1 MTFPMIQMPF
11 HMTLN
16 SNDRTEQLKTK
27 DTKIRKTKIQ
37 ENESLLSQNN
47 K

>member
-1 MTFPMIQMPF
+1 
-11 HMTLN
+11 MTLN
-16 SNDRTEQLKTK
+16 SNHRTEKLKTK